1 MPLPRYIRG
10 RRPRILLFI
19 ACGAVLFFLMQ
30 FFALKVLN
38 MSAKKNARMAVVS
51 GIVMESEHNK
61 PVEFDQTIDEK
72 KEESLLRDKLLVLKN
87 LSLPRG
93 VHSEKA
99 KLYHPDKDNMFHCI
113 KSQKRI
119 HFSRVNDDYCDC
131 EDSSDEP
138 GTSACPDA
146 LFYCHWQMPD
156 TEPHLIVSSR
166 VNDGLCDCCDG
177 SDEWNNVLLP
187 KDLVIK
193 VKNKKSSVYQGPCEN
208 KCAKIIQM
216 NQENYKI
223 KQLGKRLK
231 KSYLQAAG
239 VLDNKAPFGPD
250 GVFYKLSKSCYPF
263 KILQYEYTVCPF
275 ESVKQQQFPHPAR
288 VLGRRPQWKHVLP
301 YKYVLQMV
309 AGDADLCPDGISRT
323 TNIHFIC
330 GLNDKV
336 TQILEDD
343 RCLYIVKFSTPAAC

>member
-1 MPLPRYIRG
+1 
-10 RRPRILLFI
+10 
-19 ACGAVLFFLMQ
+19 
-30 FFALKVLN
+30 
-38 MSAKKNARMAVVS
+38 
-51 GIVMESEHNK
+51 
-61 PVEFDQTIDEK
+61 
-72 KEESLLRDKLLVLKN
+72 
-87 LSLPRG
+87 
-93 VHSEKA
+93 
-99 KLYHPDKDNMFHCI
+99 
-113 KSQKRI
+113 
-119 HFSRVNDDYCDC
+119 
-131 EDSSDEP
+131 
-138 GTSACPDA
+138 
-146 LFYCHWQMPD
+146 MPD
-156 TEPHLIVSSR
+156 TEPHFIVSSR

-187 KDLVIK
+187 KDLIIK

-239 VLDNKAPFGPD
+239 VLDNKA
-250 GVFYKLSKSCYPF
+250 
-263 KILQYEYTVCPF
+263 YTVCPF

>member
-239 VLDNKAPFGPD
+239 VLDNKA
-250 GVFYKLSKSCYPF
+250 
-263 KILQYEYTVCPF
+263 YTVCPF

-301 YKYVLQMV
+301 YKYVLQM
-309 AGDADLCPDGISRT
+309 
-323 TNIHFIC
+323 IHFIC